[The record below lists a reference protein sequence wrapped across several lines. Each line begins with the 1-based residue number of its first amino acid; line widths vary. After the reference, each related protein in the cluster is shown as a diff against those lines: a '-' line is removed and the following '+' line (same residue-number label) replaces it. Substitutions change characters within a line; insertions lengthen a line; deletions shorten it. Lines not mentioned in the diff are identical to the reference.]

1 MEAASFQSDFT
12 RVGIALNG
20 RRGHISCHLERKSGS
35 RWAKGPAREGGA
47 SQQCGRRDHA
57 GLCAGG
63 GGGEVTGH
71 RKGTKQPGRGPS
83 ARVPHLCLCSGRLF
97 PQRELRV
104 CAAPLVSLAAHPV
117 PGRTTLRLMSH
128 APWAIAI
135 LPGTPLPLRNETET
149 RVGL

>member
-83 ARVPHLCLCSGRLF
+83 ARVPHLRLCS
-97 PQRELRV
+97 
-104 CAAPLVSLAAHPV
+104 A
-117 PGRTTLRLMSH
+117 
-128 APWAIAI
+128 
-135 LPGTPLPLRNETET
+135 
-149 RVGL
+149 RVGSSPSESSEFAQRLLSRSLPTQFQDAPP

>member
-20 RRGHISCHLERKSGS
+20 RRGHISCHLERKCGS

-71 RKGTKQPGRGPS
+71 RKGTKQPGQVLARGSRTSASALLGSALPPARAQSLRSASCLARCPPS
-83 ARVPHLCLCSGRLF
+83 SRTHHPKADVACTLGHRDPSGY
-97 PQRELRV
+97 
-104 CAAPLVSLAAHPV
+104 PLASP
-117 PGRTTLRLMSH
+117 R
-128 APWAIAI
+128 
-135 LPGTPLPLRNETET
+135 
-149 RVGL
+149 